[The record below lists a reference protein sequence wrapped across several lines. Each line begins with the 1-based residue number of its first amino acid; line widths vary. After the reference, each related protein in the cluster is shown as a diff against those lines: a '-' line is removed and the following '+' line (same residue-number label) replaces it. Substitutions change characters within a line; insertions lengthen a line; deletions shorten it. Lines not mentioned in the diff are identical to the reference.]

1 MKQNESSVTSLISAF
16 GRAYHCRYDTPLIF
30 DDYIAKA
37 LITPQEFAGIR
48 ENMIQGIHFFNPD
61 MAHLIKDDPDT
72 ILKWITQ
79 VQLSPITLARAAYCE
94 HVLLHEVVLGL
105 KQVVILGAGM
115 DTFALRHPEL
125 EDTLELFEVDY
136 PATQQLKRERLHQ
149 AKLIMPDNLHLVP
162 MDFTHE
168 PSYERLTNEGLEK
181 RKTMVTLL
189 GVSYYLT
196 KENLS
201 NLLRHVFWNLPTGS
215 SIVLDYADEHL
226 FEEKGRFNRVENM
239 VKMAAMGGE
248 PMQSCFTYEEME
260 RLLADVGLLIYEHLS
275 PEDIQDRYFSNRTD
289 DLSAFETNHFI
300 HAVKK

>member
-1 MKQNESSVTSLISAF
+1 MKQNESSITSLISAF
-16 GRAYHCRYDTPLIF
+16 GRAYHCQYDTPLIF
-30 DDYIAKA
+30 DDYIAKE
-37 LITPQEFAGIR
+37 LITPQEFSDIR
-48 ENMIQGIHFFNPD
+48 ENMIQGIHFFNPE
-61 MAHLIKDDPDT
+61 MAHQCKNDSDK

-94 HVLLHEVVLGL
+94 HVLLHEVTLGL

-136 PATQQLKRERLHQ
+136 PATQQFKKERLHQ
-149 AKLIMPDNLHLVP
+149 AKLNIPGNLHFVP
-162 MDFTHE
+162 MDFTRK
-168 PSYERLTNEGLEK
+168 PSYEGLTNGGLEK
-181 RKTMVTLL
+181 LKTLVTLL

-196 KENLS
+196 KKDLS
-201 NLLRHVFWNLPTGS
+201 NLIEHVFANLPIGS

-260 RLLADVGLLIYEHLS
+260 RLLADVGLLIYENLS

>member
-1 MKQNESSVTSLISAF
+1 MKQNESSITSLISAF
-16 GRAYHCRYDTPLIF
+16 GRAYHCQYDTPLIF
-30 DDYIAKA
+30 DDYIAKE
-37 LITPQEFAGIR
+37 LITPQEFSDIR
-48 ENMIQGIHFFNPD
+48 ENMLQGIHFFNPE
-61 MAHLIKDDPDT
+61 MAHQCKNDPDK

-94 HVLLHEVVLGL
+94 HVLLHEVTLGL

-115 DTFALRHPEL
+115 DTFGLRHPEL
-125 EDTLELFEVDY
+125 ENTLELFEVDY
-136 PATQQLKRERLHQ
+136 PATQQFKKERLHQ
-149 AKLIMPDNLHLVP
+149 AKLNIPGNLHFVP
-162 MDFTHE
+162 MDFARK
-168 PSYERLTNEGLEK
+168 PSYEGLTNGGLEK
-181 RKTMVTLL
+181 LKTLVTLL

-196 KENLS
+196 KKDLS
-201 NLLRHVFWNLPTGS
+201 NLIEHVFANLPIGS

-226 FEEKGRFNRVENM
+226 FEEKGKFNRVENM

-260 RLLADVGLLIYEHLS
+260 RLLADMGLLIYEHLS
-275 PEDIQDRYFSNRTD
+275 PEHIQDRYFSNRTD

>member
-1 MKQNESSVTSLISAF
+1 MKQNQSSITSLISAF
-16 GRAYHCRYDTPLIF
+16 GRAYHCQYDTPLIF
-30 DDYIAKA
+30 DDYLAKA
-37 LITPQEFAGIR
+37 LITPQEFADIR

-94 HVLLHEVVLGL
+94 HVLLHEITLGL
-105 KQVVILGAGM
+105 KQVIILGAGM
-115 DTFALRHPEL
+115 DTFAWRHPEL
-125 EDTLELFEVDY
+125 EDTLKLFEVDY
-136 PATQQLKRERLHQ
+136 PATQQFKQERLHQ
-149 AKLIMPDNLHLVP
+149 ANLVMPDNLHLVP
-162 MDFTHE
+162 MDFTQE
-168 PSYERLTNEGLEK
+168 PSYERLTNEGLKK

-196 KENLS
+196 KEDLS
-201 NLLRHVFWNLPTGS
+201 NLLRHVFSDLPTGS

-226 FEEKGRFNRVENM
+226 FEEKGRFNRVEHM

-248 PMQSCFTYEEME
+248 PMQSCFTYEQME

-289 DLSAFETNHFI
+289 ELSAFETNHFI

>member
-1 MKQNESSVTSLISAF
+1 MKQNESSITSLISAF
-16 GRAYHCRYDTPLIF
+16 GRAYHCQYDTPLIF
-30 DDYIAKA
+30 DDYIAKE
-37 LITPQEFAGIR
+37 LITPQEFADIR

-94 HVLLHEVVLGL
+94 HVLLHEVALGL

-125 EDTLELFEVDY
+125 KDTLELFEVDH
-136 PATQQLKRERLHQ
+136 PATQQFKQERLHQ
-149 AKLIMPDNLHLVP
+149 AKLIIPDNLHLVP
-162 MDFTHE
+162 MDFTRE
-168 PSYERLTNEGLEK
+168 PSYESLTNGGLEK
-181 RKTMVTLL
+181 LKTLVTLL

-201 NLLRHVFWNLPTGS
+201 NMLRHVFSGLPTGS

-275 PEDIQDRYFSNRTD
+275 PGDIQDRYFSNRTD

>member
-1 MKQNESSVTSLISAF
+1 MKQNESSITSLISAF
-16 GRAYHCRYDTPLIF
+16 GRAYHCQYDTPLIF
-30 DDYIAKA
+30 DDYIAKE
-37 LITPQEFAGIR
+37 LITPQEFSDIR
-48 ENMIQGIHFFNPD
+48 ENMIQGIHFFNPE
-61 MAHLIKDDPDT
+61 MAHQCKNDPDK

-94 HVLLHEVVLGL
+94 HVLLHEVTLGL

-136 PATQQLKRERLHQ
+136 PATQQFKKERLHQ
-149 AKLIMPDNLHLVP
+149 AKLNIPGNLHFVP
-162 MDFTHE
+162 MDFTRK
-168 PSYERLTNEGLEK
+168 PSNEGLTNGGLEK
-181 RKTMVTLL
+181 LKTLVTLL

-196 KENLS
+196 KKDLS
-201 NLLRHVFWNLPTGS
+201 NLIEHVFANLPIGS

-260 RLLADVGLLIYEHLS
+260 RLLADAGLLIYEHLS

>member
-1 MKQNESSVTSLISAF
+1 MKPNETSITSLISAF
-16 GRAYHCRYDTPLIF
+16 GRAYHCQYDTPLIF
-30 DDYIAKA
+30 DDYIAKE
-37 LITPQEFAGIR
+37 LITPQEFLDIR
-48 ENMIQGIHFFNPD
+48 ENMIEGIHFFNPE
-61 MAHLIKDDPDT
+61 MAHQCKDNPDK

-94 HVLLHEVVLGL
+94 QVLLHEVTLGL

-115 DTFALRHPEL
+115 DTFGLRHPDL
-125 EDTLELFEVDY
+125 GDTLNIFEVDY
-136 PATQQLKRERLHQ
+136 PATQQFKKERLHQ
-149 AKLIMPDNLHLVP
+149 AKLTIPGNLHFVP
-162 MDFTHE
+162 MDFTRE
-168 PSYERLTNEGLEK
+168 SSYEGLTNEGLEK
-181 RKTMVTLL
+181 LKTLVTLL

-196 KENLS
+196 KKDLS
-201 NLLRHVFWNLPTGS
+201 NLIGHVFANLPTGS

-226 FEEKGRFNRVENM
+226 FEEKGKFNRVEHM

-260 RLLADVGLLIYEHLS
+260 RLLADAGLLIYEHLS
-275 PEDIQDRYFSNRTD
+275 PEDIQERYFSNRTD

>member
-1 MKQNESSVTSLISAF
+1 MKQNESSITSLISAF
-16 GRAYHCRYDTPLIF
+16 GRAYHCQYDTPLIF
-30 DDYIAKA
+30 NDYIAKA

-61 MAHLIKDDPDT
+61 MAHLIKDDPDK

-94 HVLLHEVVLGL
+94 HVLLHEVTLGL

-136 PATQQLKRERLHQ
+136 PATQQFKRERLDQ

-168 PSYERLTNEGLEK
+168 ASYERLTNKGLKK
-181 RKTMVTLL
+181 RKTLVTLL
-189 GVSYYLT
+189 GVSYYLS

-201 NLLRHVFWNLPTGS
+201 NLLRHVFLDLPTGS

-248 PMQSCFTYEEME
+248 PMQSCFTYEEIE